1 MSSIAHCSEVV
12 VGGGWAGLYFAYRS
26 LERTP
31 AASLCLF
38 ESSARIGGRTFSI
51 SDELDVGDGKLTLDI
66 GAYRFSP
73 DMHLPGDL
81 ILKKLKLPT
90 ACYEPGCP
98 SAKLDMPN
106 PFIFNYS
113 APLRR
118 IVNPK
123 TGLPSGYATPL
134 FEMVRELRAAGVTIA
149 LNHELVGLSQ
159 PAANGKPILQ
169 IKTPDSEFPVSIS
182 PNLVLLNVP
191 RARLLPLP
199 GVAAAFGSRA
209 MKALS
214 CVRFDKPAGDAWK
227 NWTITDASFTAL
239 SKAYLG
245 YDDAWWVTKLNISR
259 GEYPENAFFPIKT
272 SKGIDIGIRWSDG
285 PVTCKNDA
293 SGFTAGVSSTSGQ
306 CSGYLEAYYAVSNET
321 FFRDVSGEPMNPL
334 GTVRASNPH
343 GNETLAAVHSALLEA
358 IAPLLRDRGVT
369 ASSIPAPRQMVVGV
383 WARPDKTA
391 TPIGPPYGYT
401 APTKVYYVPELV
413 GPLSEACGV
422 EGLTEA
428 EYRMIALQP
437 LGKEIKLYMANNDW
451 VAMNTRYMF
460 GDWAEETLLQAERAL
475 RSLGATRPSWLD
487 ADYYEKKI
495 AGVLDADLALVQE
508 LHASRPHGH
517 GIAQAPLERSVKAVE
532 LF

>member
-1 MSSIAHCSEVV
+1 
-12 VGGGWAGLYFAYRS
+12 
-26 LERTP
+26 
-31 AASLCLF
+31 
-38 ESSARIGGRTFSI
+38 
-51 SDELDVGDGKLTLDI
+51 
-66 GAYRFSP
+66 
-73 DMHLPGDL
+73 MHLPGDL

-245 YDDAWWVTKLNISR
+245 EARTASR
-259 GEYPENAFFPIKT
+259 RARVGGAERKASTTAFGT
-272 SKGIDIGIRWSDG
+272 LSWRT
-285 PVTCKNDA
+285 VHA
-293 SGFTAGVSSTSGQ
+293 SSQQRV
-306 CSGYLEAYYAVSNET
+306 
-321 FFRDVSGEPMNPL
+321 P
-334 GTVRASNPH
+334 
-343 GNETLAAVHSALLEA
+343 LAANYSPICQL
-358 IAPLLRDRGVT
+358 
-369 ASSIPAPRQMVVGV
+369 PR
-383 WARPDKTA
+383 
-391 TPIGPPYGYT
+391 
-401 APTKVYYVPELV
+401 L
-413 GPLSEACGV
+413 
-422 EGLTEA
+422 
-428 EYRMIALQP
+428 
-437 LGKEIKLYMANNDW
+437 
-451 VAMNTRYMF
+451 
-460 GDWAEETLLQAERAL
+460 
-475 RSLGATRPSWLD
+475 
-487 ADYYEKKI
+487 
-495 AGVLDADLALVQE
+495 
-508 LHASRPHGH
+508 
-517 GIAQAPLERSVKAVE
+517 
-532 LF
+532 